1 LTSLTPPPTSS
12 PRVRRSAAGGPAAS
26 TALCLL
32 AALAAAITAGCRER
46 TAGSGPAPADVPT
59 GAPAAAPA
67 AGPVR
72 RVVTLTPSATEL
84 VAAVGATD
92 LLVGVDRFSTHP
104 ERVRDLPR
112 VGDFLHPSFEAIVAL
127 APDLV
132 IADEVQ
138 AEVASG
144 LNAAGIRTLTLSM
157 HTIAD
162 VRTGLAAVGRAL
174 DREAAAQAAQA
185 EIERAL
191 ASARSR
197 AQAQSREPPRVLGV
211 VDREL
216 GGLGNLVAAGPGSYL
231 DELLAVVGAQ
241 NALADYRVRYPR
253 LSAEQIL
260 RAQPEIILDLA
271 PAAAPDTGRADW
283 NRLPELPAV
292 QHGRVHVLKDGIY
305 LAPGPRIGQA
315 IESLSAIVHGSEPGA
330 GKRID

>member
-1 LTSLTPPPTSS
+1 M
-12 PRVRRSAAGGPAAS
+12 AA
-26 TALCLL
+26 CLL
-32 AALAAAITAGCRER
+32 AAAGCSER
-46 TAGSGPAPADVPT
+46 AAPTPAPADVP
-59 GAPAAAPA
+59 ADARAQ
-67 AGPVR
+67 GPVR

-84 VAAVGATD
+84 VAAVGAVD
-92 LLVGVDRFSTHP
+92 LLVGVDRYSTHP
-104 ERVRDLPR
+104 ERVRDLPK

-132 IADEVQ
+132 IADDVQ
-138 AEVASG
+138 AEVARG
-144 LNAAGIRTLTLSM
+144 LRAAGIRTTTLSM

-162 VRTGLAAVGRAL
+162 VHAGLTAVGRAL
-174 DREAAAQAAQA
+174 DRDAAAQAVQA

-191 ASARSR
+191 ASARAR
-197 AQAQSREPPRVLGV
+197 AQSRERPRVLGV

-231 DELLAVVGAQ
+231 DELLTAVGAQ
-241 NALADYRVRYPR
+241 NALADYRVRYPK

-271 PAAAPDTGRADW
+271 PAAAPDTGRDDW

-292 QHGRVHVLKDGIY
+292 QRARVHVLQDGIY

-315 IESLSAIVHGSEPGA
+315 VERLSALVHGSEPEPGKPGSTGA
-330 GKRID
+330 IGAPATDAPGD

>member
-1 LTSLTPPPTSS
+1 MA
-12 PRVRRSAAGGPAAS
+12 V
-26 TALCLL
+26 CLL
-32 AALAAAITAGCRER
+32 AAALAGCRER
-46 TAGSGPAPADVPT
+46 TAGSGPAPAD
-59 GAPAAAPA
+59 APADAPTDA
-67 AGPVR
+67 RVQVR

-84 VAAVGATD
+84 VAAVGAAD
-92 LLVGVDRFSTHP
+92 LLVGVDRYSTHP
-104 ERVRDLPR
+104 ASVSALPR

-138 AEVASG
+138 AEVARG

-185 EIERAL
+185 EVERAL
-191 ASARSR
+191 ADARSR
-197 AQAQSREPPRVLGV
+197 AQSREPPRVLGV

-231 DELLAVVGAQ
+231 DELLAVVGAT

-271 PAAAPDTGRADW
+271 PAAVPDSGRDDW

-292 QHGRVHVLKDGIY
+292 QHGRVHVLQDGIY

-315 IESLSAIVHGSEPGA
+315 IERLSAIVHGGEPGP
-330 GKRID
+330 GKRIDD

>member
-1 LTSLTPPPTSS
+1 ML
-12 PRVRRSAAGGPAAS
+12 V
-26 TALCLL
+26 CL
-32 AALAAAITAGCRER
+32 AAAGCRER
-46 TAGSGPAPADVPT
+46 AAPAPAD
-59 GAPAAAPA
+59 AQAR
-67 AGPVR
+67 GPVR

-84 VAAVGATD
+84 VAAVGAAD
-92 LLVGVDRFSTHP
+92 LLVGVDRYSTHP
-104 ERVRDLPR
+104 ERVRDLPK

-132 IADEVQ
+132 IADDVQ
-138 AEVASG
+138 AEVARG
-144 LNAAGIRTLTLSM
+144 LSAAGIRTTTLSM

-162 VRTGLAAVGRAL
+162 VHVGLAAVGRAL
-174 DREAAAQAAQA
+174 DRDAAAQAVQA

-191 ASARSR
+191 ASARAR
-197 AQAQSREPPRVLGV
+197 AQARQRPRVLGV

-231 DELLAVVGAQ
+231 DELLAVVGAE
-241 NALADYRVRYPR
+241 NALADYRVRYPK

-271 PAAAPDTGRADW
+271 PAALPESGRDDW

-292 QHGRVHVLKDGIY
+292 QQGRVHVLQDGIY

-315 IESLSAIVHGSEPGA
+315 IERLSALVHGSEPGPGKPVTGSPRSA
-330 GKRID
+330 GD

>member
-1 LTSLTPPPTSS
+1 MNAEVQSS
-12 PRVRRSAAGGPAAS
+12 
-26 TALCLL
+26 
-32 AALAAAITAGCRER
+32 
-46 TAGSGPAPADVPT
+46 
-59 GAPAAAPA
+59 
-67 AGPVR
+67 VR

-84 VAAVGATD
+84 VAAVGAAD
-92 LLVGVDRFSTHP
+92 LIVGVDRFSTHP
-104 ERVRDLPR
+104 ASVRDLPK

-132 IADEVQ
+132 VADEVQ
-138 AEVASG
+138 AEVARG
-144 LNAAGIRTLTLSM
+144 LNAAGIRTLALSM

-162 VRTGLAAVGRAL
+162 VRAGLTAVGRAL
-174 DREAAAQAAQA
+174 DREAAAHAAQA

-197 AQAQSREPPRVLGV
+197 AQTRPPRVLGV

-231 DELLAVVGAQ
+231 DELLGVVGAE

-271 PAAAPDTGRADW
+271 PAAAPESGRDDW
-283 NRLPELPAV
+283 NRLLELPAV
-292 QHGRVHVLKDGIY
+292 QHGRVYVLQDGIY

-315 IESLSAIVHGSEPGA
+315 IERLSAIVHGSEPGP
-330 GKRID
+330 GTRIE